1 MKFATII
8 VSALAAC
15 ISFPVVAAAP
25 VTVELE
31 RRAPGLASH
40 LQGAGTFYR
49 AVTRKEVPHI
59 ANYPKG
65 KPPKDYL
72 HIPGDFSHDGALY
85 VFAVSSLSSAED
97 MDVDME
103 ICRTTVRL

>member
-8 VSALAAC
+8 VSTLAAC
-15 ISFPVVAAAP
+15 ISFLVVAAAP

-40 LQGAGTFYR
+40 LQAAGTFYR

-65 KPPKDYL
+65 GHPKDYL
-72 HIPGDFSHDGALY
+72 HVPGDFSHDGALY
-85 VFAVSSLSSAED
+85 VFAVSPLSSAED

-103 ICRTTVRL
+103 IYRTMVRL

>member
-15 ISFPVVAAAP
+15 TSFLDVAAAP

-31 RRAPGLASH
+31 SLAPTPLSAH
-40 LQGAGTFYR
+40 LQVAGTFYR

-59 ANYPKG
+59 GNYPKG
-65 KPPKDYL
+65 KHPKEYL
-72 HIPGDFSHDGALY
+72 QVPGDFSHDGALY
-85 VFAVSSLSSAED
+85 VFAVSSSSSAED
-97 MDVDME
+97 MGVDCM
-103 ICRTTVRL
+103 

>member
-15 ISFPVVAAAP
+15 ISVLVVAAVP

-31 RRAPGLASH
+31 RRTPGLAPH
-40 LQGAGTFYR
+40 LQAAGTFYR

-59 ANYPKG
+59 GNYPKG
-65 KPPKDYL
+65 GHPKDYL
-72 HIPGDFSHDGALY
+72 HVPGDFSHEGALY
-85 VFAVSSLSSAED
+85 VFVVSSLSSAED
-97 MDVDME
+97 MGIDFM
-103 ICRTTVRL
+103 